1 MRKFKRNVEKLRER
15 FERIY
20 NHNSLTK
27 RGLPTKLYF
36 DFIEENLAR
45 RIALEERVK
54 GEKRCQRR
62 KISQS
67 VNSVVQTQL
76 DF

>member
-1 MRKFKRNVEKLRER
+1 MMKRNVEKLREQ
-15 FERIY
+15 FER
-20 NHNSLTK
+20 NFRQNALTK

-36 DFIEENLAR
+36 EFLEEVLAR
-45 RIALEERVK
+45 KEYAQPE
-54 GEKRCQRR
+54 GGKRCQRR

>member
-1 MRKFKRNVEKLRER
+1 MKMKRNVEKLRES
-15 FERIY
+15 FERTF
-20 NHNSLTK
+20 NHDALTK

-36 DFIEENLAR
+36 ESIEEELAR
-45 RIALEERVK
+45 RIEKEKRE
-54 GEKRCQRR
+54 GGKRCQRR

-67 VNSVVQTQL
+67 VNSVVQTLL